1 MSSLISTSGAD
12 PFARFD
18 RGAGLPG
25 LDAAAH
31 FLGREGDELTRH
43 GHGDRGHAQLEVSVG
58 DLLDPDVV
66 LHVVEEFV
74 GKLATTHH
82 RH

>member
-1 MSSLISTSGAD
+1 
-12 PFARFD
+12 
-18 RGAGLPG
+18 
-25 LDAAAH
+25 
-31 FLGREGDELTRH
+31 LTRH